1 MSLPSILNAP
11 KGVVIDDA
19 GSHWSITVS
28 TQSPVAAFYL
38 FFMLFW
44 SVGILSVLV
53 NLIAARMALLS
64 LTSVV
69 LSVFFLIA
77 MLYCWLTVL
86 FFAGHYKI
94 SVANDTG
101 SLFIGVS
108 SFGYRRVFHWSNI
121 NQVQEIDNYINR
133 RYFGFNKKKIQISGV
148 RIYKFGMLLNDE
160 CRQFVIDFLQ
170 NKLTKNNK

>member
-11 KGVVIDDA
+11 KGIVINDA

-44 SVGILSVLV
+44 SVGILSVFV
-53 NLIAARMALLS
+53 NLIATRMALLS

-77 MLYCWLTVL
+77 MLYWWLTVL
-86 FFAGHYKI
+86 FFAGHYTI
-94 SVANDTG
+94 SVADDTG
-101 SLFIGVS
+101 LLFIGVS
-108 SFGYRRVFHWSNI
+108 SFGYRRVFYWSNI
-121 NQVQEIDNYINR
+121 NR
-133 RYFGFNKKKIQISGV
+133 RYLGFNKKKIQISGM

-170 NKLTKNNK
+170 DKLAKNNNK

>member
-69 LSVFFLIA
+69 LSVFFSDCDAL
-77 MLYCWLTVL
+77 L
-86 FFAGHYKI
+86 
-94 SVANDTG
+94 VAN
-101 SLFIGVS
+101 GVILR
-108 SFGYRRVFHWSNI
+108 GALHN
-121 NQVQEIDNYINR
+121 
-133 RYFGFNKKKIQISGV
+133 
-148 RIYKFGMLLNDE
+148 
-160 CRQFVIDFLQ
+160 
-170 NKLTKNNK
+170 